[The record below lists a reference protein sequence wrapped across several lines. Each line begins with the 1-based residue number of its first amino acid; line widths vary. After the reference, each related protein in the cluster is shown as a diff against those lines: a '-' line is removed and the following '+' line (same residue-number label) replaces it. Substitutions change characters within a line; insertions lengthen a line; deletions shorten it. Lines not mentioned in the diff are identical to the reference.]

1 MVLDFTRI
9 LNDSLLTIG
18 STKETAEFVIF
29 DMDQPCSPEEIQIR
43 YSKALWTVVEVINGR
58 YASKLPFE
66 FNLYNWIEHNHKDE
80 LAYFLNEASSN
91 CMNYSDYKSSYK
103 FVIHFG
109 EKGFIVGVLQQGKGF
124 NAELIFPLTEQYKV
138 AGVFF
143 YDRGDVYKKSENIDL
158 GNQYSSI
165 GTGIRWNS
173 PVGPLRLEY
182 GWVIEGKDV
191 KETWDGQFEFSI
203 GASF

>member
-80 LAYFLNEASSN
+80 LAYLLNEASSN

-124 NAELIFPLTEQYKV
+124 NAELIFVNKV
-138 AGVFF
+138 KSNEGAGFRFYSDCPSTVFF
-143 YDRGDVYKKSENIDL
+143 DDAKNA
-158 GNQYSSI
+158 
-165 GTGIRWNS
+165 TG
-173 PVGPLRLEY
+173 LYFEY
-182 GWVIEGKDV
+182 L
-191 KETWDGQFEFSI
+191 FR
-203 GASF
+203 